1 MLDSAL
7 QDQTGWLGTAIL
19 PLPDD
24 QRKEGNLAAKDV
36 LVPVEI
42 DGVRVFV
49 EARRNSDVPAPEGP
63 VGAPDEKSIDKAIA
77 GIGVAIGRTFTQLN
91 DLKWSKL
98 TVEVGVEFLVET
110 GGLVAVIGKVGSGS
124 SLNVSV
130 EFERSDK

>member
-1 MLDSAL
+1 M
-7 QDQTGWLGTAIL
+7 
-19 PLPDD
+19 
-24 QRKEGNLAAKDV
+24 AAKDV